1 MIDYHG
7 GQKGKSG
14 PKPRGLHAI
23 EYLQRTGIRNI
34 GMSLS
39 SAQERRNHLAEV
51 LITEGSVRVGVLAER
66 FNVSTETIR
75 KDLIELEKQ
84 GIVKKNHG
92 RAIPISNFLDIE
104 RPFDK
109 KNNENTEIKNKLAQA
124 ALELVPES
132 GVVVLDTG
140 STVYSLARLLAL
152 KKNLKIFTNSLTS
165 AQILASSSNDVY
177 LLGGK
182 LRSTSMGA
190 VGTWGVSGINSIR
203 ADVAFLGTDGFSGT
217 TGPCTVSYE
226 EAELKKAMVD
236 CAKVRVVVSDST
248 KFDIAGLFKFS
259 EWSELDHL
267 VTDNRAP
274 APALQRLEEFLN
286 IIQVAV

>member
-1 MIDYHG
+1 MVDYHG

-23 EYLQRTGIRNI
+23 EYLQRIGIRNI
-34 GMSLS
+34 GMPLS

-152 KKNLKIFTNSLTS
+152 KIFTNSLTS

-259 EWSELDHL
+259 EWNELDHL